1 MTKKS
6 GFALLVLGMA
16 CSLSA
21 WGAGSQYDLIIRGG
35 RIYDGSG
42 GQPYVADVA
51 IKGDRIAA
59 IGKVSGRAARTLDA
73 KGLYVAPGFIDIHN
87 HTEFP
92 VGEPERYPVLNY
104 LRQGVSTVVTGPDGD
119 GNYRIAEYFARLKQ
133 HGIGLNVLH
142 TVEHN
147 FIREEAMGGSF
158 DRPPT
163 PAEMARMK
171 AMVRQA
177 MQEGAVGLSS
187 GLYYTPGTYATTEE
201 VIELA
206 RVAGEYGGIYT
217 SHIRDE
223 GDFLYD
229 DPRKDGLLDAVREAI
244 RIGKE
249 AGVVANI
256 THIKAEGIL
265 GESHWGKS
273 VQVTQ
278 LIEQARAQGQR
289 VYADQYP
296 YTASS
301 TSLSAVVVPR
311 WIQADGR
318 MNERLRDPALRAR
331 IVEEMRLT
339 VEGGLG
345 PKVLVVSRFESHPEW
360 EGKNLEEISRLMQRS
375 PTETAIEVVLMGDPD
390 MVVHSMSP
398 QDVERFMT
406 KPYVGTSSDGGNPV
420 FGEGQPHPRSYG
432 SFPHKIREYV
442 LEKKVLSMEAA
453 IRAATALPAEVLSL
467 KDRGTLAEGKRADVV
482 VFDPV
487 TIRDEATFSRP
498 HQYSVGIAYLLVN
511 GTIAIDHDE
520 YTGAR
525 AGRALARSGG
535 FPDATVSK

>member
-1 MTKKS
+1 MKQN
-6 GFALLVLGMA
+6 GFLPLIFAMA
-16 CSLSA
+16 CCLSA
-21 WGAGSQYDLIIRGG
+21 CGAGGPEYDLIIRGG
-35 RIYDGSG
+35 HVYDGSG
-42 GQPYVADVA
+42 GEPFVADVA
-51 IKGDRIAA
+51 IQGDRIAA
-59 IGKVSGRAARTLDA
+59 IGHVSGRAARTLDA

-87 HTEFP
+87 HAEFP

-119 GNYRIAEYFARLKQ
+119 GDYRVAEYFARLKQ
-133 HGIGLNVLH
+133 HGIGPNVLH
-142 TVEHN
+142 TVGHN
-147 FIREEAMGGSF
+147 FIREEAMGGAF

-163 PAEMARMK
+163 PEEMARMQ

-177 MQEGAVGLSS
+177 MQEGAAGLSS

-206 RVAGEYGGIYT
+206 RVAGEYGGLYT

-229 DPRKDGLLDAVREAI
+229 DPQKDGLLDAVREAI

-265 GESHWGKS
+265 GERHWGKS
-273 VQVTQ
+273 VPVTQ
-278 LIEQARAQGQR
+278 LIEQARSQGQR

-311 WIQADGR
+311 WVQADGK
-318 MNERLRDPALRAR
+318 MNERLRDPALRPR
-331 IVEEMRLT
+331 ILEEMRRT

-345 PKVLVVSRFESHPEW
+345 PQVLVISRFEARPEW
-360 EGKNLEEISRLMQRS
+360 EGKHLEEISRLMRRS
-375 PTETAIEVVLMGDPD
+375 PTETAIEVVLMGDPS

-398 QDVERFMT
+398 QGVERFMA

-453 IRAATALPAEVLSL
+453 IRAATSLPAEVLGL
-467 KDRGTLAEGKRADVV
+467 KERGTLAEGKQADVL
-482 VFDPV
+482 VFDPK
-487 TIRDEATFSRP
+487 TIQDLATFSQP
-498 HQYSVGIAYLLVN
+498 HQYGVGIAYLLVN

-520 YTGAR
+520 YTGVR
-525 AGRALARSGG
+525 AGRALPLSDG
-535 FPDATVSK
+535 PP